1 MYIHATNKIIQIR
14 ILLYQTLTIRS
25 SQALISPNELS
36 REILLAKLNI
46 KGKTDDKDA
55 EEQNL

>member
-1 MYIHATNKIIQIR
+1 M
-14 ILLYQTLTIRS
+14 LTIRS